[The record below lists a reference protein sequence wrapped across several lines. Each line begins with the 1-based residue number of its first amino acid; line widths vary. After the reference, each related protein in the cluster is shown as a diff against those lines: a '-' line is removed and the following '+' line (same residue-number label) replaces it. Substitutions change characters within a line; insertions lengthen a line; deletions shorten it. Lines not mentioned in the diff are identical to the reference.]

1 MIKNVEADLQKL
13 LGVTIGDLRARL
25 AYVDAD
31 INVEEWLE
39 DFGGLNDLVID
50 EERDILD
57 DYDEDFE
64 DEDLDDDD
72 YEEEDYDD
80 EDDDWDEEDDE
91 SIPGQFNLPSDEE
104 EKLAEQ
110 IADDIDEGKYRI
122 TDIMGL
128 YSLEFIDRVNYLLD

>member
-57 DYDEDFE
+57 DYEEDFE

-72 YEEEDYDD
+72 YEEDYDD
-80 EDDDWDEEDDE
+80 EDDDWEEEDDE
-91 SIPGQFNLPSDEE
+91 PIPGQFNLPSDEE

-128 YSLEFIDRVNYLLD
+128 YNLEFIDRVNYLLD

>member
-39 DFGGLNDLVID
+39 DFGGLNDLDID

-57 DYDEDFE
+57 DYEEDFE

-72 YEEEDYDD
+72 YEEDYDD

>member
-57 DYDEDFE
+57 NYEEDFE
-64 DEDLDDDD
+64 DEDFDDDD
-72 YEEEDYDD
+72 YEEDYDD

>member
-57 DYDEDFE
+57 DYEEDFE
-64 DEDLDDDD
+64 DEDFDNDD
-72 YEEEDYDD
+72 YEEDYDD
-80 EDDDWDEEDDE
+80 EDDDWEEKDDE
-91 SIPGQFNLPSDEE
+91 PIPGQFNLPSNEE

>member
-57 DYDEDFE
+57 DYEEDFE
-64 DEDLDDDD
+64 DEDFDNDD
-72 YEEEDYDD
+72 YEEDYDD

>member
-57 DYDEDFE
+57 DYEEDFE

-72 YEEEDYDD
+72 YEEDYDD
-80 EDDDWDEEDDE
+80 EDDDWEEEDDE
-91 SIPGQFNLPSDEE
+91 PIPGQFNLPSDEE

-110 IADDIDEGKYRI
+110 IAEDIDEGKHRI
-122 TDIMGL
+122 TDIMGR

>member
-57 DYDEDFE
+57 DYEEDYE

-72 YEEEDYDD
+72 YEEDYDD
-80 EDDDWDEEDDE
+80 EDDDWEEEDDE
-91 SIPGQFNLPSDEE
+91 PIPGQFNLPSDEE

>member
-57 DYDEDFE
+57 DYEEDFE
-64 DEDLDDDD
+64 DEDFDNDD
-72 YEEEDYDD
+72 YEEDYDD
-80 EDDDWDEEDDE
+80 EDDDWEEEDDE
-91 SIPGQFNLPSDEE
+91 SIPGQFNLPSNEE

>member
-31 INVEEWLE
+31 VNVEEWLE
-39 DFGGLNDLVID
+39 DFGGLNDLVLD

-57 DYDEDFE
+57 DYEEDFE
-64 DEDLDDDD
+64 DEDFDDDDD
-72 YEEEDYDD
+72 YEEDYDD

-91 SIPGQFNLPSDEE
+91 PIPGQFNLPSDEE
-104 EKLAEQ
+104 ERLAEQ

-122 TDIMGL
+122 EDIMGL
-128 YSLEFIDRVNYLLD
+128 YSLEFVDRVNYLLD

>member
-57 DYDEDFE
+57 DYGEDFE

-72 YEEEDYDD
+72 YEEDYDD
-80 EDDDWDEEDDE
+80 EDNDWEEEDDE
-91 SIPGQFNLPSDEE
+91 PIPGQFNLPSDEE

>member
-57 DYDEDFE
+57 DYEEDFE

-72 YEEEDYDD
+72 YEEDYDD

>member
-57 DYDEDFE
+57 NYEEDFE
-64 DEDLDDDD
+64 DEDFDNDD
-72 YEEEDYDD
+72 YEEDYDD
-80 EDDDWDEEDDE
+80 EDDDWEEEDDE

>member
-1 MIKNVEADLQKL
+1 MIKNIEADLQKL

-57 DYDEDFE
+57 NYEEDFE
-64 DEDLDDDD
+64 DEDFDDDD
-72 YEEEDYDD
+72 YEEDYDD

>member
-57 DYDEDFE
+57 DYEEDFE
-64 DEDLDDDD
+64 DEDFDDDDD
-72 YEEEDYDD
+72 YEEDYDD
-80 EDDDWDEEDDE
+80 EDDDWEEEDDE

-104 EKLAEQ
+104 EKLAKQ

>member
-57 DYDEDFE
+57 DYEEDFE

-72 YEEEDYDD
+72 YEEDYDD
-80 EDDDWDEEDDE
+80 EDDDWEEEDDE
-91 SIPGQFNLPSDEE
+91 PIPGQFNLPSDEE

>member
-57 DYDEDFE
+57 DYEEDFE
-64 DEDLDDDD
+64 DEDFDNDD
-72 YEEEDYDD
+72 YEEDYDD
-80 EDDDWDEEDDE
+80 EDDDWEEEDDE

>member
-72 YEEEDYDD
+72 YEEDYDD
-80 EDDDWDEEDDE
+80 EGDDWEEMDDE
-91 SIPGQFNLPSDEE
+91 SIPGPFNLPSDEE

>member
-57 DYDEDFE
+57 DYEEDFE
-64 DEDLDDDD
+64 DEDSDNDD
-72 YEEEDYDD
+72 YEEDSDD
-80 EDDDWDEEDDE
+80 EDDDWEEEDDE

>member
-57 DYDEDFE
+57 DYEEDFE
-64 DEDLDDDD
+64 DEDFDDDD
-72 YEEEDYDD
+72 YEEDYDD

-128 YSLEFIDRVNYLLD
+128 YSLEFIDRVKYLLD

>member
-57 DYDEDFE
+57 DYEEDFE

-72 YEEEDYDD
+72 YEEDYDD
-80 EDDDWDEEDDE
+80 EDDDW
-91 SIPGQFNLPSDEE
+91 EE
-104 EKLAEQ
+104 EY
-110 IADDIDEGKYRI
+110 D
-122 TDIMGL
+122 
-128 YSLEFIDRVNYLLD
+128 

>member
-57 DYDEDFE
+57 DYEE
-64 DEDLDDDD
+64 DD
-72 YEEEDYDD
+72 YEEDYDD
-80 EDDDWDEEDDE
+80 EDDDWEEEDDE
-91 SIPGQFNLPSDEE
+91 PIPGQFNLPSDEE

-128 YSLEFIDRVNYLLD
+128 YSLEFIDRVKYLLD

>member
-57 DYDEDFE
+57 DYEEDFE

-72 YEEEDYDD
+72 YEEDYDD
-80 EDDDWDEEDDE
+80 EDDDWEEEDDE

>member
-57 DYDEDFE
+57 NYEEDFE
-64 DEDLDDDD
+64 DEDFDDDDD
-72 YEEEDYDD
+72 YEEDYDD
-80 EDDDWDEEDDE
+80 EDDDWDKEDDE

>member
-57 DYDEDFE
+57 DYEEDFE
-64 DEDLDDDD
+64 DEDFDDDD
-72 YEEEDYDD
+72 YEEDYDD

>member
-57 DYDEDFE
+57 DYEEDFE
-64 DEDLDDDD
+64 DEDFDDDDD
-72 YEEEDYDD
+72 YEEDYDD

-110 IADDIDEGKYRI
+110 IADDIDECKYRI

>member
-57 DYDEDFE
+57 DYEEDFE
-64 DEDLDDDD
+64 DED
-72 YEEEDYDD
+72 D
-80 EDDDWDEEDDE
+80 E
-91 SIPGQFNLPSDEE
+91 
-104 EKLAEQ
+104 AE
-110 IADDIDEGKYRI
+110 
-122 TDIMGL
+122 
-128 YSLEFIDRVNYLLD
+128 

>member
-57 DYDEDFE
+57 DYEEDFE
-64 DEDLDDDD
+64 DEDFDNDD
-72 YEEEDYDD
+72 YEEDYDD
-80 EDDDWDEEDDE
+80 EDDDWEEEDNE

>member
-57 DYDEDFE
+57 DYEEDFE
-64 DEDLDDDD
+64 DEDFDNDD
-72 YEEEDYDD
+72 YEEDYDD
-80 EDDDWDEEDDE
+80 KGDDWEEEDDE

>member
-31 INVEEWLE
+31 VNVEEWLE

-57 DYDEDFE
+57 DYEE
-64 DEDLDDDD
+64 DD
-72 YEEEDYDD
+72 YEEDYDD
-80 EDDDWDEEDDE
+80 EDDDWEEEDDE
-91 SIPGQFNLPSDEE
+91 PIPGQFNLPSDGE

-122 TDIMGL
+122 TDIMGF
-128 YSLEFIDRVNYLLD
+128 YSLEFIDRVKYLLD

>member
-72 YEEEDYDD
+72 YEEDYDD
-80 EDDDWDEEDDE
+80 EDDDWEEEDDE
-91 SIPGQFNLPSDEE
+91 SIPGQFNLPSDGE

>member
-1 MIKNVEADLQKL
+1 MIKNVETDLQKL

-57 DYDEDFE
+57 DYEEDFKDEDF
-64 DEDLDDDD
+64 DDDDD
-72 YEEEDYDD
+72 YEEDYDD

>member
-57 DYDEDFE
+57 DYEEDFE

-72 YEEEDYDD
+72 YEEDYDD
-80 EDDDWDEEDDE
+80 EDDDWEEGEDEP
-91 SIPGQFNLPSDEE
+91 IPGQFNLPSDEE

>member
-57 DYDEDFE
+57 DYEEDFE
-64 DEDLDDDD
+64 DEDFDPEEIDDDI
-72 YEEEDYDD
+72 YPVLRGEIVEQAAKYGITED
-80 EDDDWDEEDDE
+80 ELKFWWD
-91 SIPGQFNLPSDEE
+91 
-104 EKLAEQ
+104 
-110 IADDIDEGKYRI
+110 
-122 TDIMGL
+122 
-128 YSLEFIDRVNYLLD
+128 

>member
-57 DYDEDFE
+57 DYEEDFE

-72 YEEEDYDD
+72 YEEDYDD
-80 EDDDWDEEDDE
+80 EDNDWEEEDDE
-91 SIPGQFNLPSDEE
+91 PIPGQFNLPSDEE

>member
-57 DYDEDFE
+57 DYEEDFE
-64 DEDLDDDD
+64 DEDFDNDD
-72 YEEEDYDD
+72 YEEDYDD
-80 EDDDWDEEDDE
+80 EDDDWEKEDDE